1 MAVSFLEFINAI
13 KDLGF
18 PVALAAFLIFTL
30 VGGFVYVMY
39 RAANSLDDIK
49 ALLRVI
55 SLNVGKTFLSSEQTL
70 DMFRWCL
77 AEHIQ
82 QKLKF
87 AEDLLIKNDIKRRK
101 EEIKAQ
107 LQSEFYRITQEEA
120 TKLSTFNTPA
130 GDLGQV
136 LLSIDFEEFMDE
148 IYVSFFSDNERNSK
162 IADMRA
168 IMNNYVN
175 DLTRQIKSRIAANYL

>member
-18 PVALAAFLIFTL
+18 PVALAAFLIFAL

-70 DMFRWCL
+70 DMFR
-77 AEHIQ
+77 IVTGKQ
-82 QKLKF
+82 
-87 AEDLLIKNDIKRRK
+87 I
-101 EEIKAQ
+101 
-107 LQSEFYRITQEEA
+107 
-120 TKLSTFNTPA
+120 
-130 GDLGQV
+130 G
-136 LLSIDFEEFMDE
+136 
-148 IYVSFFSDNERNSK
+148 
-162 IADMRA
+162 RA
-168 IMNNYVN
+168 HV
-175 DLTRQIKSRIAANYL
+175 